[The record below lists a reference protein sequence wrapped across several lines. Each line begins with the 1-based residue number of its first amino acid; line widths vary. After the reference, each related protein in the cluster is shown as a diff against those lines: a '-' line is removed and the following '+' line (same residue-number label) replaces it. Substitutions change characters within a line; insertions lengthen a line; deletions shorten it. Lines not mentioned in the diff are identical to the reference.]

1 MQLQDDILGT
11 LSKAAADSGNECY
24 ILTGQLNLPKK
35 LWNKSF
41 LAEENAF
48 HYNKKEARLLASFFQ
63 KRNNKTNYFFR
74 KDIVLL

>member
-1 MQLQDDILGT
+1 LL
-11 LSKAAADSGNECY
+11 
-24 ILTGQLNLPKK
+24 QLNLPKK

>member
-1 MQLQDDILGT
+1 
-11 LSKAAADSGNECY
+11 
-24 ILTGQLNLPKK
+24 LPKK

-63 KRNNKTNYFFR
+63 KHKNKTNYFFR